1 MDLRHRRLLRTVRLG
16 HRDGGTPI
24 QRAAGTGGEALSEI
38 RSPWGQQLKEAVMF
52 TIKLAAVGLF
62 LVVATFM
69 WLPPALHAA
78 VTAALVLLVLVASIA
93 RRWFTNA

>member
-1 MDLRHRRLLRTVRLG
+1 
-16 HRDGGTPI
+16 
-24 QRAAGTGGEALSEI
+24 
-38 RSPWGQQLKEAVMF
+38 MF

-78 VTAALVLLVLVASIA
+78 VTAALVLLVAACFDCAEMVHERVS
-93 RRWFTNA
+93 